1 MEDSRPTGFLF
12 SRLAPLPR
20 AALPHTG
27 APAPTVLQLWRED
40 QAVCRKGKRA
50 VAKTTAW
57 RPLPWRARRDGR
69 VLACARPP
77 SLSGTFLWPASFFS
91 FGWDRGDLRLL
102 VQSLTEFLLFPA
114 LAMSFLAGLF
124 ALESS
129 VKRDRVGTTLR
140 HLVSLGL
147 KTRAAHVRLYGMP
160 SPPSLVGGRHGP
172 PMGNQ

>member
-1 MEDSRPTGFLF
+1 MEATALEGEAGRAGPSVCKTAESFRNV
-12 SRLAPLPR
+12 SLA
-20 AALPHTG
+20 G
-27 APAPTVLQLWRED
+27 V
-40 QAVCRKGKRA
+40 
-50 VAKTTAW
+50 
-57 RPLPWRARRDGR
+57 
-69 VLACARPP
+69 
-77 SLSGTFLWPASFFS
+77 FFFS

-124 ALESS
+124 ALESPI
-129 VKRDRVGTTLR
+129 KRDRVGTTLR

-160 SPPSLVGGRHGP
+160 SPLSLVGGRHGP